1 MKIVQIGEEDW
12 SVGIDLPE
20 NLEWF
25 WVAEDKIQDFLDEQ
39 VAAEMAKLQV
49 DQSEE
54 ETEPPKIRLRFHAII
69 LAGSV
74 SEELLAPLS
83 STIEAYSLFKQKGVS
98 VDNQSDT
105 GICRQKVLR
114 DLPFQGTKQET
125 IEYLY
130 RNLFSGQYGAKLKI
144 PEIDVNPNFTGTVQY
159 DGNVGVI
166 FDGQFGQDYETLF
179 TFRFNLPSFSMSLEL
194 WPEYIKEAGDTSIRM
209 EIVAL
214 RKGSLGDIHNIIH
227 IDEAQMQEP
236 YILRS
241 DEAVGYYSVSF
252 AVKGSGRLK
261 FGVTHWRYSREGL
274 GKFVL
279 GGKGYSDSKRQEIF
293 SYFNPGDLK
302 PPLNVYFSG
311 FRGAEGFE
319 GFFMMKSMGAPFV
332 LIADPRLEG
341 GCFYSGTDELE
352 NNVKRAIQDALDYLG
367 FTSDHLILSGL
378 SMGAFGGLYYAAHF
392 KPHAV
397 VVGKPFTNLGDTVAN
412 LKLRRPDEFET
423 SGDMIRN
430 VVGGSDQAA
439 IERFNQHFWDKFAPV
454 SFEKTQFAIAYME
467 QDDYD
472 GHALERLVEHL
483 ADSETHIFAKGY
495 EGRHNDNSRAINRW
509 FIAQYHQFL
518 KHDFGREL

>member
-20 NLEWF
+20 SLEWF

-39 VAAEMAKLQV
+39 VAAELAKLQV

-54 ETEPPKIRLRFHAII
+54 EKEPPKIRLRFHAIV

-83 STIEAYSLFKQKGVS
+83 STIEAYSLFKQKDVS
-98 VDNQSDT
+98 VDNQSNT

-209 EIVAL
+209 EIIAL

-236 YILRS
+236 YILQS

-279 GGKGYSDSKRQEIF
+279 GGRGYSDSKRQEIF

-367 FTSDHLILSGL
+367 FTSDQLILSGL

>member
-20 NLEWF
+20 SLEWF

-39 VAAEMAKLQV
+39 VAAELAKLQV
-49 DQSEE
+49 EQLEE
-54 ETEPPKIRLRFHAII
+54 EKEPPKIRLRFNAIV

-83 STIEAYSLFKQKGVS
+83 STIEAYSLFKQKEVS
-98 VDNQSDT
+98 VANQSDT

-209 EIVAL
+209 EIIAL

-236 YILRS
+236 YILQS

-341 GCFYSGTDELE
+341 GCFYSGTDDLE

-367 FTSDHLILSGL
+367 FTSDQLILSGL

>member
-12 SVGIDLPE
+12 SVGINLPE

-39 VAAEMAKLQV
+39 VAAELTKLQV

-54 ETEPPKIRLRFHAII
+54 EKEPPKIRLRFHAIV

-83 STIEAYSLFKQKGVS
+83 STIEAYSLFKQKDVS

-209 EIVAL
+209 EIIAL

-279 GGKGYSDSKRQEIF
+279 GGKGYSDSKRQEVF

-367 FTSDHLILSGL
+367 FTSDQLILSGL

>member
-39 VAAEMAKLQV
+39 VAAELAKLQV

-54 ETEPPKIRLRFHAII
+54 EKEPPKIRLRFNAIV

-83 STIEAYSLFKQKGVS
+83 STIEAYSLFKQKDVS

-105 GICRQKVLR
+105 GICRQKVLH

-209 EIVAL
+209 EIIAL

-236 YILRS
+236 YILQS

-279 GGKGYSDSKRQEIF
+279 GGRGYSDSKRQEIF

-367 FTSDHLILSGL
+367 FTSDQLILSGL

>member
-39 VAAEMAKLQV
+39 VAAELAKLQV

-54 ETEPPKIRLRFHAII
+54 ETEPPKIRLRFHAIV

-83 STIEAYSLFKQKGVS
+83 STIEAYSLFKQKDVS

-236 YILRS
+236 YILQS

-367 FTSDHLILSGL
+367 FTSDQLILSGL

>member
-39 VAAEMAKLQV
+39 VAAELAKLQV

-54 ETEPPKIRLRFHAII
+54 EKEPPKIRLRFHAIV

-83 STIEAYSLFKQKGVS
+83 STIEAYSLFKQKDVS

-209 EIVAL
+209 EIIAL

-236 YILRS
+236 YILQS

-367 FTSDHLILSGL
+367 FTSDQLILSGL

>member
-39 VAAEMAKLQV
+39 VAAELAKLQV

-54 ETEPPKIRLRFHAII
+54 EKEPPKIRLRFHAIV

-83 STIEAYSLFKQKGVS
+83 STIEAYSLFKQKDVS

-194 WPEYIKEAGDTSIRM
+194 WPEYIKESGDTSIRM
-209 EIVAL
+209 EIIAL

-236 YILRS
+236 YILQS

-367 FTSDHLILSGL
+367 FTSDQLILSGL

>member
-39 VAAEMAKLQV
+39 VAAELAKLQV

-54 ETEPPKIRLRFHAII
+54 EKEPPKIRLRFHAIV

-83 STIEAYSLFKQKGVS
+83 STIEAYSLFKQKDVS

-209 EIVAL
+209 EIIAL
-214 RKGSLGDIHNIIH
+214 RKGSLGDIHKIIH

-236 YILRS
+236 YILQS

-279 GGKGYSDSKRQEIF
+279 GGRGYSDSKRQEIF

-367 FTSDHLILSGL
+367 FTSDQLILSGL

>member
-12 SVGIDLPE
+12 SVGIDLPD
-20 NLEWF
+20 NLGWF

-39 VAAEMAKLQV
+39 VTAELAKLQV
-49 DQSEE
+49 EQSEE
-54 ETEPPKIRLRFHAII
+54 EKKPPKIRLRFDAIV
-69 LAGSV
+69 LTGSV
-74 SEELLAPLS
+74 SEESLAPLS
-83 STIEAYSLFKQKGVS
+83 STIEAYSLFKQKDVS

-114 DLPFQGTKQET
+114 DLPFQGSKQET

-159 DGNVGVI
+159 DGNVGVV

-194 WPEYIKEAGDTSIRM
+194 WPEYIKEFGDTSIRM
-209 EIVAL
+209 EIIAL

-236 YILRS
+236 YILQS

-279 GGKGYSDSKRQEIF
+279 GGKGYSDRKRQEVF

-367 FTSDHLILSGL
+367 FTSDQLILSGL
-378 SMGAFGGLYYAAHF
+378 SMGAFGGLYYAAQF
-392 KPHAV
+392 QPHAV

-439 IERFNQHFWDKFAPV
+439 IDRFNQHFWDKFAPV

-483 ADSETHIFAKGY
+483 ADSDTHIFAKGY